1 MQIVLYLKIFL
12 FLAIFLLPVTVKGDE
27 IVSKS
32 KVVATYFEHP
42 ILASISDDKD
52 IDDKTT
58 NRHKNYLQQGKRES

>member
-1 MQIVLYLKIFL
+1 MKLLFNLKTFL
-12 FLAIFLLPVTVKGDE
+12 SLAVFLLPITVKGNE
-27 IVSKS
+27 NTPTSKI
-32 KVVATYFEHP
+32 VATYFEHP